1 VSDLGELSAPGP
13 SALSLAVVHLCR
25 GPVYRDDNERPW
37 ELLLRH
43 RNEVSDYVGVLGLEV
58 VVDEAEGYAYLR
70 SRSRDD
76 NSDELPRLVAR
87 RPLSFP
93 VSVLLALLRRRL
105 AEFDA
110 TSSDARL
117 VLTRD
122 QLVEMLQLFIPE
134 SSNEARLVEQIDTH
148 INKVVE
154 LGFLRRLRGDNELYE
169 VRRIVK
175 AYVDGQWLADF
186 DARLEEYLTGMAPTE
201 EVE

>member
-76 NSDELPRLVAR
+76 NSGELPRLVAR